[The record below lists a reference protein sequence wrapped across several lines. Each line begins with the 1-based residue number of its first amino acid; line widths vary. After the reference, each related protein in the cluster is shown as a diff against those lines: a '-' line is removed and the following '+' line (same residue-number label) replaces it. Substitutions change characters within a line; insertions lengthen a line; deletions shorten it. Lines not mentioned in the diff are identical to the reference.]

1 MNDLSD
7 LTELRDLFAGKP
19 YPTADRLAPAR
30 AALLAEARAKRRFRL
45 RAAGLWR
52 LAPAGGLVAA
62 MAAGVIVVQTVN
74 SSAPANAAE
83 VLRLAAEA
91 AAAAPWPQPR
101 DDQYLHYERIAESHS
116 EKGVRNVVPRH
127 NTGEVWE
134 SVDGSRTGLHWH
146 KPARTV
152 PRGGEYK
159 ELLVRCPERGAG
171 RPTYAD
177 LRKWPVER
185 EQLRRKLAE
194 LGNETVSGQDTATRT
209 WYGVRSVLGSPVPP
223 RQQAAIFEI
232 AATLPGIEMEELKD
246 ATGKAGIAVTRV
258 DNLGPGGTVSRESLI
273 FDKTSYVLLGGQ
285 DLVPGQGREVWSVT
299 RPQLIDALPAW
310 STSVKRKG
318 CA

>member
-1 MNDLSD
+1 MNDQTD
-7 LTELRDLFAGKP
+7 LTELHDLFADKP

-30 AALLAEARAKRRFRL
+30 AALLAEARTKRRFRL
-45 RAAGLWR
+45 GAAGVRR
-52 LAPAGGLVAA
+52 LVPAAGLVAA

-74 SSAPANAAE
+74 SSAPASAAE

-91 AAAAPWPQPR
+91 ATAAPWPQPR

-127 NTGEVWE
+127 NTGEVWQ

-146 KPARTV
+146 KPAKTV

-159 ELLVRCPERGAG
+159 ELLIRCPERGSG
-171 RPTYAD
+171 PPTYAD
-177 LRKWPVER
+177 LREWPVDR

-194 LGNETVSGQDTATRT
+194 RGDEMVSGTDMATRT
-209 WYGVRSVLGSPVPP
+209 WYGVRSVLGGPVPP
-223 RQQAAIFEI
+223 AQQAAIFEI

-246 ATGKAGIAVTRV
+246 VSGKPGIAVTRV

-285 DLVPGQGREVWSVT
+285 DFVPGQGREVWSVT
-299 RPQLIDALPAW
+299 RPQLTDTLPAW
-310 STSVKRKG
+310 SKTVKRKA

>member
-1 MNDLSD
+1 MNDQTD
-7 LTELRDLFAGKP
+7 LTELRDLFADKP
-19 YPTADRLAPAR
+19 FPTADRLAPAR
-30 AALLAEARAKRRFRL
+30 AALLAEARTKRRFR
-45 RAAGLWR
+45 
-52 LAPAGGLVAA
+52 PAGPRRLVPAAGLVAA

-74 SSAPANAAE
+74 SSAPASAAE

-91 AAAAPWPQPR
+91 ATAAPWPQPR

-146 KPARTV
+146 KPAKTV

-159 ELLVRCPERGAG
+159 ELLIRCPGRGFG

-177 LRKWPVER
+177 LREWPVDRER
-185 EQLRRKLAE
+185 LRRKLAE
-194 LGNETVSGQDTATRT
+194 LGNEMVAGTDTATRT
-209 WYGVRSVLGSPVPP
+209 WYGARSVLGSPVPP

-246 ATGKAGIAVTRV
+246 ATGKPGIAVTRV

-273 FDKTSYVLLGGQ
+273 FDKTSYVLVGGQ
-285 DLVPGQGREVWSVT
+285 DFVPGQGREVWSVT
-299 RPQLIDALPAW
+299 RPQLTDVLPAW
-310 STSVKRKG
+310 SESVKRKG

>member
-1 MNDLSD
+1 MNDRTE

-30 AALLAEARAKRRFRL
+30 AALLAEARTKRRLRL
-45 RAAGLWR
+45 RAARLRRLVPAAGL
-52 LAPAGGLVAA
+52 AAA

-83 VLRLAAEA
+83 VLLLAAEA
-91 AAAAPWPQPR
+91 ATAAPWPQPR
-101 DDQYLHYERIAESHS
+101 DDQYLHYERIAVARS

-127 NTGEVWE
+127 NTGEVWQ

-146 KPARTV
+146 KPAMTV

-159 ELLVRCPERGAG
+159 ELLIRCPERGV
-171 RPTYAD
+171 RRLTYAD
-177 LRKWPVER
+177 LRDWPVDR

-194 LGNETVSGQDTATRT
+194 RGNEMLPGKDTATRI
-209 WYGVRSVLGSPVPP
+209 WYGVSSVLGSPVPP
-223 RQQAAIFEI
+223 AQQAAIFEI

-246 ATGKAGIAVTRV
+246 ATGKPGIAVTRV
-258 DNLGPGGTVSRESLI
+258 DDLGPGGTVSRESLI
-273 FDKTSYVLLGGQ
+273 FDKASYVLLGGQ
-285 DLVPGQGREVWSVT
+285 DFVPGQGREVWSVS
-299 RPQLIDALPAW
+299 RPQVIDALPAW
-310 STSVKRKG
+310 SKSVTRKA

>member
-1 MNDLSD
+1 MNDQTD
-7 LTELRDLFAGKP
+7 LTELRDLFADKP

-30 AALLAEARAKRRFRL
+30 TALLAEARTKRRFR
-45 RAAGLWR
+45 
-52 LAPAGGLVAA
+52 PAGPRRLVPAAGLVAA

-74 SSAPANAAE
+74 SSAPASAAE
-83 VLRLAAEA
+83 VLRLAAA
-91 AAAAPWPQPR
+91 AATAAPWPQPR
-101 DDQYLHYERIAESHS
+101 DDQYLHYERIAESYS

-146 KPARTV
+146 KPAKTV

-159 ELLVRCPERGAG
+159 ELLIRCPERGFG

-177 LRKWPVER
+177 LREWPVDR

-194 LGNETVSGQDTATRT
+194 LGNEMVAGKDPATRT

-246 ATGKAGIAVTRV
+246 ATGKPGIAVTRV

-273 FDKTSYVLLGGQ
+273 FDKTSYVLVGGQ
-285 DLVPGQGREVWSVT
+285 DFVPGQGREVWSVT
-299 RPQLIDALPAW
+299 RPQLTDALPAW
-310 STSVKRKG
+310 SKTVKRKG